1 MINELHPIILLAYH
15 TLAILPQNALLT
27 SQNLMCKT
35 TYKKITCHWQQAG
48 ILLKLKTT
56 QNKWSHSQASAC
68 LTQSFHA
75 VFFNI
80 SHEPN
85 PSPAWCYYLEITQ
98 SICLWFQRIFALNTW
113 FFLCLHLIHHEPC
126 HLSFSVTQIH
136 IIHIYSWVISFSNLY
151 GTLGRGG
158 TSLTNK
164 RQQNTKYWP
173 FQLK

>member
-1 MINELHPIILLAYH
+1 MNCIPSFYLLITPWQYYLKMPFSLPRTLCAKPH
-15 TLAILPQNALLT
+15 T
-27 SQNLMCKT
+27 
-35 TYKKITCHWQQAG
+35 KKSHATGSRQASFWNS
-48 ILLKLKTT
+48 KTT